1 MSLSD
6 LIALL
11 PDNTT
16 GAITAGNMRTIVT
29 ELYTPTP
36 TKNVAAG
43 PFSNLPIATTFTPLP
58 APGPVSGSLT
68 LDEATTILVFLGAYI
83 DSGANNNVVDLG
95 IDLSGATV
103 VAVGSK
109 LEEVIQV
116 GGKSWIQISLQVVFA
131 EPFAVG
137 TTNFDVRYKASVAG
151 ANISNVALMAVR
163 P

>member
-36 TKNVAAG
+36 TKGVAAG
-43 PFSNLPIATTFTPLP
+43 PFSNLPIATTFASLP
-58 APGPVSGSLT
+58 APGPVTASLT

-95 IDLSGATV
+95 LDLSGATV
-103 VAVGSK
+103 IAVGSK

-116 GGKSWIQISLQVVFA
+116 GGKSWIQMSLQVVFA

-137 TTNFDVRYKASVAG
+137 TTNFDVRYKATVAG
-151 ANISNVALMAVR
+151 ANISNIALMAVR